1 MSHSRLEPLR
11 TLSRHSD
18 VLSTE
23 VGGQIALMSI
33 PNGCYYSL
41 NSVASEIWRKL
52 EQPTRVGQM
61 ATTLAAEYSGDPE
74 QIENDLQETLQQWL
88 ALHLIE
94 VSAPLR
100 P

>member
-1 MSHSRLEPLR
+1 MGHSRLEPHR

-18 VLSTE
+18 ILSTE
-23 VGGQIALMSI
+23 VSGQIALMSI

-52 EQPTRVGQM
+52 EQPTQVGQI
-61 ATTLAAEYSGDPE
+61 AATLADEYSGDPE
-74 QIENDLQETLQQWL
+74 QIEKDLQETLGQWL

-94 VSAPLR
+94 VSAPLH